1 MHCYPRM
8 LTAVAR
14 KESVIE
20 GGVMIAFDFQ
30 CVHWLAMTT
39 PSRFA
44 FRLLMSLLC
53 YITNHLMTAPS
64 AKSQFCKI
72 TVSLETSH

>member
-8 LTAVAR
+8 MTSVAR
-14 KESVIE
+14 KQSVIE

-30 CVHWLAMTT
+30 CVYWLAMTT

-44 FRLLMSLLC
+44 FRLLMPLLC

-64 AKSQFCKI
+64 GNSQFCKI